1 MGAYRHVND
10 TSSSPGLTGRWTDVF
25 RADGLIHV
33 AIMLSIAFGCFQ
45 GYLKDRIG
53 GPLPYALADGAFLAA
68 ALLWFGS
75 LAVRRDPIRGP
86 GWVPAILVTI
96 VLVPFLYVL
105 VPGTP
110 MLIKLAGLR
119 GWSLFPVAAL
129 IGLTLVRNSG
139 QLRAYVGLILFL
151 CAVTALYGIYQ
162 YLQGPQIVV
171 EAGELALRRHGSS
184 IYYTMGHAGG
194 WDFRAFSTFTFPAPF
209 ASMMVFGILL
219 AAGVVTSAARSRT
232 ARLLSALM
240 IPLFFIGMTVSGTR
254 AALIIL
260 LAGLTVLAWYRRLSL
275 RQILLIPLGLVAVHL
290 ATVLTAGRILE
301 RYRSVVLQ
309 EGLLWTYLTA
319 PVRTAWIHLVDNPF
333 GLGLGRTGIGVPFA
347 ITSRMPQGYFVFTD
361 GDIGRAAVE
370 LGIVGLV
377 LLALVIFGLVR
388 YAPWTMRRLRKT
400 EADDVALGFG
410 PLLLSTAIIVLIGSP
425 FSSMPHGI
433 IWWFF
438 FGAVVKLAMMRDVE
452 DRGLLSEV
460 TR

>member
-1 MGAYRHVND
+1 MGAYGYVND
-10 TSSSPGLTGRWTDVF
+10 TSYSPGLTGRWSDVF
-25 RADGLIHV
+25 RADALIHV
-33 AIMLSIAFGCFQ
+33 ALMLSIAFGCFQ

-86 GWVPAILVTI
+86 GWVPVILLTI
-96 VLVPFLYVL
+96 VLVPFLFVL
-105 VPGTP
+105 APGTP

-119 GWSLFPVAAL
+119 GWSLFPIAAL
-129 IGLTLVRNSG
+129 IGLGLVRNSG
-139 QLRAYVGLILFL
+139 QLRAYVGLILAL
-151 CAVTALYGIYQ
+151 CVITALYGVYQ
-162 YLQGPQIVV
+162 YLQGPEVV
-171 EAGELALRRHGSS
+171 VRAGELALRRHGTS
-184 IYYTMGHAGG
+184 IYYTMGHTGG
-194 WDFRAFSTFTFPAPF
+194 YEFRAFSTFTFPAPF

-219 AAGVVTSAARSRT
+219 AAGVVTSPARSRR
-232 ARLLSALM
+232 ARLLAGCV
-240 IPLFFIGMTVSGTR
+240 IPLCFIGMTVSGTR

-275 RQILLIPLGLVAVHL
+275 RQMVLIPLGLVALHL

-301 RYRSVVLQ
+301 RYRSVVVQ
-309 EGLLWTYLTA
+309 EGLLWGYLTA
-319 PVRTAWIHLVDNPF
+319 PLRTAWTYLAEHPF

-347 ITSRMPQGYFVFTD
+347 ITSRMPRDYFVFTD

-370 LGIVGLV
+370 LGLVGLL
-377 LLALVIFGLVR
+377 LLALVIVGLVR
-388 YAPWTMRRLRKT
+388 YAPWTMLRLRNT

-438 FGAVVKLAMMRDVE
+438 LGAVVKLAMLRDTGAVA
-452 DRGLLSEV
+452 
-460 TR
+460 